1 MSDEKR
7 VELWLPTTVTKVT
20 VSEGKVTVWDEMTM
34 QKQTVKR
41 PAGFD
46 RPPERDDS

>member
-1 MSDEKR
+1 VSDDKR
-7 VELWLPTTVTKVT
+7 VELWLPTSVTKVT

-34 QKQTVKR
+34 EKQTVKR

-46 RPPERDDS
+46 NEKRDDA